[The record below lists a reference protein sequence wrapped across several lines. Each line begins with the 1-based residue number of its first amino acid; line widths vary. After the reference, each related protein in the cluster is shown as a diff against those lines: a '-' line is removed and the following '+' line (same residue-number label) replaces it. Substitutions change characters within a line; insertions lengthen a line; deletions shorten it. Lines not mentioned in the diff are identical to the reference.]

1 MTFSSLGCDLGF
13 LYRIAIAMG
22 CLFGCFRIKDD
33 HRPRPHLVSE
43 PVHPKAREAVITS
56 NRLSTLFL
64 SGENQDSPCK
74 DKENSSLGSPLAR
87 TDDKGLK
94 DEAKF
99 LKACGTLLETPAE
112 IRKAY
117 KNSEGSPTPDR
128 DSDPSKFPSWLPD
141 TCMKKLQ
148 LDQQSD
154 NIHTPAKQ
162 SGERVMLSSSSEDTP
177 SSCVSDGQNMGWIA
191 PGSCKASGA
200 KSVNMTVKLH
210 AEQSDD
216 FSTSSTL
223 HGSSGVDI
231 HCKYKSVHFECES
244 STPFLSLR
252 SSSSEFVG
260 EQSKKAELS
269 GNRSVSNP
277 SPYSTPLNLTD
288 EMQTPGTVFPANL
301 EIKENGKNA
310 RIRSQ
315 YVYSVLNPVENL
327 SQWKV
332 LKEEDS
338 NSYELSGQL
347 RDSLEQPKIATS
359 KSEKRERETSDM
371 EELKVEASL
380 STWLKPPPSI
390 RDDKN
395 RNCGGRSC
403 KSPNFGKTPC
413 DRPILGTVA
422 THWNEE
428 DLSHITTKWWDGN
441 GIPNSTNKYKED
453 QKVSW
458 HATPFEERL
467 EKALSEESLISQRR
481 HGGTPPLVFDENEE
495 CDTAVSQMQSL
506 TNPKS
511 VVSF

>member
-64 SGENQDSPCK
+64 SGVPFSFGLLEYQFSSFFKENQDSPCK

-269 GNRSVSNP
+269 
-277 SPYSTPLNLTD
+277 
-288 EMQTPGTVFPANL
+288 

>member
-231 HCKYKSVHFECES
+231 HCKYKSVHFE
-244 STPFLSLR
+244 
-252 SSSSEFVG
+252 
-260 EQSKKAELS
+260 
-269 GNRSVSNP
+269 
-277 SPYSTPLNLTD
+277 Y